1 MLSWLTADTQ
11 PERPPATWRVR
22 EGEGGRQQHNAA
34 LHQSTSA
41 SAVFCFEKG
50 PARRLN
56 GEWGWLMIH
65 WRLDRSLASYVEV
78 IE

>member
-11 PERPPATWRVR
+11 PERQPRGGSG
-22 EGEGGRQQHNAA
+22 EGEGGRQQHNAV